1 MMEREDF
8 TFYDLRRRE
17 KSKSIEL
24 LFPGWVEGEERV
36 AIFCPHDDDGILGP
50 GYLLQAIPLF
60 GGEVHVVIFCN
71 GSGGYSVIE
80 HKNIITALRARETVL
95 AYAHLGVKE
104 ERIHR
109 LDYDDYSVWPFL
121 GWKLPGGE
129 EGTFRKILPLLRRL
143 KITRVLVPN
152 GYREHLDHYA
162 TFLVGAFDTPQVG
175 DPVMADWGIAK
186 GIKSVLQYAVWSDFS
201 PEDTLLEK
209 DALNVRANRALC
221 APREAEE
228 KINLAMSEFKTQ
240 AQIIA
245 GLLEQRKERNME
257 KGMIE
262 VYLSFDPRPRCE
274 YDKYV
279 RRIQEIESKEEK

>member
-1 MMEREDF
+1 M
-8 TFYDLRRRE
+8 
-17 KSKSIEL
+17 
-24 LFPGWVEGEERV
+24 
-36 AIFCPHDDDGILGP
+36 PH
-50 GYLLQAIPLF
+50 F
-60 GGEVHVVIFCN
+60 
-71 GSGGYSVIE
+71 S
-80 HKNIITALRARETVL
+80 
-95 AYAHLGVKE
+95 
-104 ERIHR
+104 
-109 LDYDDYSVWPFL
+109 W
-121 GWKLPGGE
+121 
-129 EGTFRKILPLLRRL
+129 
-143 KITRVLVPN
+143 
-152 GYREHLDHYA
+152 
-162 TFLVGAFDTPQVG
+162 GAFDTPQVG

-209 DALNVRANRALC
+209 DALNVREPTGHWC

-262 VYLSFDPRPRCE
+262 VYLSFESSPPRCE